1 MTDVRRLLRRT
12 ADLAADYLDS
22 LEERPV
28 FPRVSA
34 DELRRSLGGPLPHDP
49 TDPQ

>member
-1 MTDVRRLLRRT
+1 MALAAQRKFDAMTDVRAVLQRT

-28 FPRVSA
+28 FPQISVDVSF
-34 DELRRSLGGPLPHDP
+34 
-49 TDPQ
+49 